1 VTQHRFFSNLW
12 VWLRLNVWRNEWN
25 STSTCCSPAVFT
37 WTTTVIVT
45 VLHII
50 NFWFGHFS
58 GGGSFQFDIDNI
70 GGMVLHR
77 VALWSKN
84 AILHYVICER
94 PQSDFESLH
103 NLAERYLEPV
113 REANK
118 TSNLSVQLEA
128 IYTRRWIPYD
138 ALSSIILCQRHS
150 GSCATL
156 AA

>member
-1 VTQHRFFSNLW
+1 MTAPKRMEEWVKFHIHMLLTCRIYLNHDSDCDRFAYYQLLVRSF
-12 VWLRLNVWRNEWN
+12 
-25 STSTCCSPAVFT
+25 F
-37 WTTTVIVT
+37 
-45 VLHII
+45 
-50 NFWFGHFS
+50 

-103 NLAERYLEPV
+103 NLAEKYLEPV

>member
-1 VTQHRFFSNLW
+1 MSEIPHPHAAHLPYLPEPWQWLW
-12 VWLRLNVWRNEWN
+12 PFCIL
-25 STSTCCSPAVFT
+25 STSGS
-37 WTTTVIVT
+37 VI
-45 VLHII
+45 
-50 NFWFGHFS
+50 FR

-118 TSNLSVQLEA
+118 SSNLSVQLEA
-128 IYTRRWIPYD
+128 IYSRRCLIEYHIMSAPLRFLRRLPLAQPSQHRTGQSSMPY
-138 ALSSIILCQRHS
+138 
-150 GSCATL
+150 
-156 AA
+156 